1 MSVLWYLVPPG
12 YCETDVLD
20 MYRALM
26 MCVTMGGG
34 SFALCL
40 FPLGQ
45 AYVTKMKGISKE
57 SVPPALLPLPVAA
70 PAALVCVAF
79 AAAAQQLS
87 SVLLLRALIVVGIS
101 FVFIAEL
108 SAEFLVYYCVHN
120 LDGNMVLVVFVFM
133 MHGQGKA
140 QFGLYPSCTRRHA
153 HRVGLRHARSF
164 QQFGLRVLRESPV
177 KLFSGLFN
185 TCSSGMMTDGVI
197 TDTVSGTV
205 VDLSGM
211 VLDGIF
217 ADTVFGTVVLD
228 GIFADTVP
236 GTVVRPSGMVLDG
249 IFADPFADQGSAA
262 ACGCSS
268 TAAASKRS
276 SCSGSKVS
284 NTALGEMKE

>member
-20 MYRALM
+20 MFRVLM

-40 FPLGQ
+40 FPSGQ

-133 MHGQGKA
+133 MQGQGKA

-153 HRVGLRHARSF
+153 HPVGLRHAPSF

-177 KLFSGLFN
+177 KLFSGSWFDSGSEFDGLFKM
-185 TCSSGMMTDGVI
+185 CSSGMMTDGVI

-205 VDLSGM
+205 VDRG
-211 VLDGIF
+211 LDGIF
-217 ADTVFGTVVLD
+217 ADTVLEW
-228 GIFADTVP
+228 
-236 GTVVRPSGMVLDG
+236 
-249 IFADPFADQGSAA
+249 
-262 ACGCSS
+262 C
-268 TAAASKRS
+268 
-276 SCSGSKVS
+276 
-284 NTALGEMKE
+284 